1 MQHMSRTLP
10 RMGPQ
15 FKQNSLQNVK
25 QTWAY
30 FCSGRCGIVTYLLPA
45 ECVATMPTTMLSST
59 RFLQGPPSPLVV
71 TLPCPPASPFDL
83 YTRMAS
89 AERPSFLFE
98 SGNGRATTGRY
109 SFFASDPYQT
119 LSGKADQYLQQPA
132 HGYKESGQDPFQHLA
147 RLVGNSHIM
156 RPLDVP
162 PFFGGAVGYFSYD
175 LVRQFERLPSAALD
189 DLATP
194 DLEFAFFDLVA
205 ALDHERDCLM
215 LMFCPPLE
223 RFLGEP
229 REKLFREGR
238 DRLAALEAR
247 LSSPACT
254 ETDTDTRGRLAFS
267 PEQHR
272 SSYIDR
278 VHRCQD
284 YIAAGDIYQ
293 ANLSHRFTVKGDA
306 FPSQSG
312 LQPDLLAYSRLRTLN
327 PSPFSGLLRF
337 DHTSLISSSPERLV
351 RLNGRRADTRPIA
364 GTRPRG
370 KNAADDLRLEGEL
383 RSNEKECAEH
393 IMLVDLERNDLGRV
407 CDFGS
412 VRVDELM
419 TLERYSHVSHLV
431 SHVGGTL
438 RSSATGFD
446 LLRALF
452 PGGTITGVPKIRC
465 MEIIEELEPVRR
477 GPYTGSMGY
486 LSWSGDLDF
495 NILIRTLVRRN
506 GTGYLQVGAGI
517 VADSDPAREYEE
529 TIHKAQA
536 FLSAFA

>member
-1 MQHMSRTLP
+1 M
-10 RMGPQ
+10 
-15 FKQNSLQNVK
+15 
-25 QTWAY
+25 
-30 FCSGRCGIVTYLLPA
+30 
-45 ECVATMPTTMLSST
+45 TMVPST
-59 RFLQGPPSPLVV
+59 HFLQGPPSPLVV
-71 TLPCPPASPFDL
+71 TIPHPSASPFDL
-83 YTRMAS
+83 YAKIAS
-89 AERPSFLFE
+89 AQRPSFLFE

-119 LSGKADQYLQQPA
+119 LSGKVDRFLQQAA
-132 HGYKESGQDPFQHLA
+132 HGHEVSGQAPFTHLA
-147 RLVGNSHIM
+147 QLVGGSPIA
-156 RPLDVP
+156 RPRDVP

-175 LVRQFERLPSAALD
+175 LVRQFERLPSLALD

-205 ALDHERDCLM
+205 AVDHEQDCL
-215 LMFCPPLE
+215 LLIFCPPLE
-223 RFLGEP
+223 RFLSEP

-247 LSSPACT
+247 LSGPAST
-254 ETDTDTRGRLAFS
+254 ETHADALGRLAFS
-267 PEQHR
+267 PEQQR

-278 VHRCQD
+278 VRRCQD

-293 ANLSHRFTVKGDA
+293 ANLSHRFTVMGDA
-306 FPSQSG
+306 FPPQFDF
-312 LQPDLLAYSRLRTLN
+312 QPDLLAYSRLRSLN

-351 RLNGRRADTRPIA
+351 RLDGRRADTRPIA

-370 KNAADDLRLEGEL
+370 QDAAADLRLEGEL

-393 IMLVDLERNDLGRV
+393 VMLVDLERNDLGRV

-412 VRVDELM
+412 IQVDELM

-431 SHVGGTL
+431 SHVRGTL
-438 RSSATGFD
+438 RSNATGFD

-536 FLSAFA
+536 FLSAFS

>member
-1 MQHMSRTLP
+1 
-10 RMGPQ
+10 
-15 FKQNSLQNVK
+15 
-25 QTWAY
+25 
-30 FCSGRCGIVTYLLPA
+30 
-45 ECVATMPTTMLSST
+45 MLSST

-83 YTRMAS
+83 YTRIAS
-89 AERPSFLFE
+89 AQRPSFLFE

-132 HGYKESGQDPFQHLA
+132 QGHEKSGQAPFQHLA
-147 RLVGNSHIM
+147 RLVGSSHIM

-223 RFLGEP
+223 RFQGEP

-254 ETDTDTRGRLAFS
+254 ETDTDTRGGLAFS
-267 PEQHR
+267 PEQQR

-293 ANLSHRFTVKGDA
+293 ANLSHRFTVTGDA
-306 FPSQSG
+306 FPPQSG
-312 LQPDLLAYSRLRTLN
+312 LQPDLRAYSRVRTLN

-370 KNAADDLRLEGEL
+370 ENVAADLRLEDEL

-393 IMLVDLERNDLGRV
+393 IMLVGRERNDLGRV

-419 TLERYSHVSHLV
+419 TLERYSLAEMKAIREAPVTDQEIAEAKSFLMG
-431 SHVGGTL
+431 SFPL
-438 RSSATGFD
+438 RLDSTAKLAKVLAQVEFFGLGFD
-446 LLRALF
+446 YFVQYPKWIERVTKEDVQRVAKQYLNPQHYALVVV
-452 PGGTITGVPKIRC
+452 GNIAKAKIR
-465 MEIIEELEPVRR
+465 
-477 GPYTGSMGY
+477 
-486 LSWSGDLDF
+486 
-495 NILIRTLVRRN
+495 
-506 GTGYLQVGAGI
+506 
-517 VADSDPAREYEE
+517 
-529 TIHKAQA
+529 H
-536 FLSAFA
+536 

>member
-1 MQHMSRTLP
+1 MVTLP
-10 RMGPQ
+10 R
-15 FKQNSLQNVK
+15 
-25 QTWAY
+25 
-30 FCSGRCGIVTYLLPA
+30 
-45 ECVATMPTTMLSST
+45 
-59 RFLQGPPSPLVV
+59 PS
-71 TLPCPPASPFDL
+71 ASPFDL
-83 YTRMAS
+83 YARIAS
-89 AERPSFLFE
+89 AQRPSFLFE
-98 SGNGRATTGRY
+98 TGNGCATTERY

-119 LSGKADQYLQQPA
+119 LSGKADQYLLQLA
-132 HGYKESGQDPFQHLA
+132 HGHEESGQAPFQHLA
-147 RLVGNSHIM
+147 QLVRSSHIA
-156 RPLDVP
+156 RPCGVP

-175 LVRQFERLPSAALD
+175 LVRQFERLPSVALD

-205 ALDHERDCLM
+205 AFDHEQNCL
-215 LMFCPPLE
+215 LLIFCPPLE
-223 RFLGEP
+223 RFLGES
-229 REKLFREGR
+229 REKLLREGR

-247 LSSPACT
+247 LSGPPLT
-254 ETDTDTRGRLAFS
+254 ETNTDTLGRLTFA
-267 PEQHR
+267 PDQRR

-278 VHRCQD
+278 VRRCQD

-293 ANLSHRFTVKGDA
+293 ANLSHRFTVMDGA
-306 FPSQSG
+306 SPPQSE

-337 DHTSLISSSPERLV
+337 NHTSLISSSPERLV
-351 RLNGRRADTRPIA
+351 RLDGRRADTRPIA

-370 KNAADDLRLEGEL
+370 EDAASDLRLADEL

-407 CDFGS
+407 CEFGS
-412 VRVDELM
+412 VHVDELM

-438 RSSATGFD
+438 RNSDTGFD
-446 LLRALF
+446 LLKALF

-517 VADSDPAREYEE
+517 VADSDPAREY
-529 TIHKAQA
+529 
-536 FLSAFA
+536 